1 MAPQSMAPAFIV
13 SARRTALGRVG
24 GLHRVRRVEDLAAPV
39 VTAAL
44 ADAKIAPDR
53 VDEIVLGNATAGSNP
68 ARLIALVAG
77 LPAHAPA
84 STIDRQ
90 CGSGFEAILSAVRSI
105 GLGEAN
111 VMVAGGVES
120 LSTAPWRIAKPR
132 SLYQRPH
139 FIGLESDGVDGTDAQ
154 QPFEAGEALARR
166 RKIDRGR
173 QDAYALRSHLNA
185 AQAREARRFVG
196 EIVPMRSNPDEARD
210 QSSGEPAFE
219 DLARMTP
226 FLPPSGTLTP
236 GNTSAMHDGAAIAV
250 IVSEEVWLELGQP
263 PALKLVASASTGV
276 SVEDEA
282 EAPIAAMQKLYGRLN
297 GFDRSALSVVEMSES
312 SAAQAIAL
320 ADALGIDEAI
330 LNPDGG
336 AIVRGHPFGASGAVL
351 VARLFT
357 TLARNGRQNGRRYGA
372 AVQGGLGGLGLAALF
387 EAV

>member
-139 FIGLESDGVDGTDAQ
+139 FIGLESDGLDGTDAQ

-226 FLPPSGTLTP
+226 FLPPLGTLTP
-236 GNTSAMHDGAAIAV
+236 GNTSVMHDGAAIAV
-250 IVSEEVWLELGQP
+250 IVSEQVWLELGQP